1 MATKILTAYN
11 CLGGET
17 LSSAVANVGKL
28 VVQATVTG
36 AADEMEI
43 IYTVMAKEGGGN
55 YTPVRSGDELKP
67 INFRTLGNGDFRATI
82 DGIESESVK
91 INVNPSGAGTVSI
104 ESLKTDKTAV

>member
-1 MATKILTAYN
+1 MATKILTAYD
-11 CLGGET
+11 CSGGET
-17 LSSAVANVGKL
+17 LSSAVVNVAKL
-28 VVQATVTG
+28 ILHATVTG

-43 IYTVMAKEGGGN
+43 IFTVMAKEGAGN

-91 INVNPSGAGTVSI
+91 INVAPSGAGTVSI